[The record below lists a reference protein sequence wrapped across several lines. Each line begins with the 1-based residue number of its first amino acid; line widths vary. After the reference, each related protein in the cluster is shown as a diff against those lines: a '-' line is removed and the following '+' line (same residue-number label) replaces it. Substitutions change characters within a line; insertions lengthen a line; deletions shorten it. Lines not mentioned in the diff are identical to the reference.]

1 MNAVLLHGYGGADQL
16 VYGQA
21 PMPKYEA
28 NEVLVR
34 VLATSVNPIDWKIR
48 EGAMKER
55 MSLKFPVILGR
66 DVAGE
71 VVEVGSQVKNFKP
84 GDRVMG
90 VVNRS
95 YAEYLTADEKDLTRI
110 PDGLTVEQAGA
121 LPLVTTTG
129 AQLIEE
135 GVAPKNG
142 QVILV
147 TGAAGSVGRTA
158 VHVAKEHGATVIAGV
173 RKRQKSAAAALG
185 ADKVVALDDASEIA
199 ALEEVDAIADTV
211 DGEIIA
217 KLLPKLKK
225 SGVLAS
231 VLGKPAAAE
240 KAGVRVV
247 PVLSHPDAARLHQ
260 LAEEVA
266 SGAFTM
272 PVSKVLPLR
281 EIRQAQELAEK
292 GAEGKIVLTPELG

>member
-1 MNAVLLHGYGGADQL
+1 MHAILLHGYGGVDQL
-16 VYGQA
+16 VYEDA
-21 PMPKYEA
+21 PKPQIKP

-48 EGAMKER
+48 EGALKER
-55 MSLKFPVILGR
+55 MHLNFPVILGR

-71 VVEVGSQVKNFKP
+71 VVEVGSQVKDFKP

-90 VVNRS
+90 LVNES
-95 YAEYLTADEKDLTRI
+95 YAEFLAAKANDLTRI

-142 QVILV
+142 QTILV

-173 RKRQKSAAAALG
+173 RKRQKSAAATLG
-185 ADKVVALDDASEIA
+185 ADKVVALDDDGEIA
-199 ALEEVDAIADTV
+199 ALEAVDAIADTV
-211 DGEIIA
+211 NGELIR

-240 KAGVRVV
+240 KSGVRVV
-247 PVLSHPDAARLHQ
+247 PVSSHPDAARLHQ

-272 PVSKVLPLR
+272 PVTKVLPLR
-281 EIRQAQELAEK
+281 DARQAQELAEN
-292 GAEGKIVLTPELG
+292 GVAGKIVLTP

>member
-1 MNAVLLHGYGGADQL
+1 MNAVLLHSYGDVEQL
-16 VYGQA
+16 VYEQA

-28 NEVLVR
+28 NEALVK
-34 VLATSVNPIDWKIR
+34 VLATSINPIDWKIR

-55 MSLKFPVILGR
+55 MQLKFPVILGR

-71 VVEVGSQVKNFKP
+71 IVEVGAQVKSFKP

-90 VVNRS
+90 VVNQS
-95 YAEYLTADEKDLTRI
+95 YAEYLAARADDLTSI
-110 PDGLTVEQAGA
+110 PDGLTAEQAGA

-135 GVAPKNG
+135 GIAPKSG

-158 VHVAKEHGATVIAGV
+158 VHVAKQHGAIVIAGV
-173 RKRQKSAAAALG
+173 RKSQKSAAAALG
-185 ADKVVALDDASEIA
+185 ADKVVALDDEGEIA
-199 ALEEVDAIADTV
+199 ALEELDAIADTV
-211 DGEIIA
+211 DAQVIA

-240 KAGVRVV
+240 KAGVRAVAV
-247 PVLSHPDAARLHQ
+247 FSHPDAARLHQ

-266 SGAFTM
+266 SGAFTI
-272 PVSKVLPLR
+272 PIAKVFPLR
-281 EIRQAQELAEK
+281 EIRQAHQLAEK
-292 GAEGKIVLTPELG
+292 GAEGKIVLVP